1 LSCGPSFTLH
11 RGRTTVYKKIA
22 EGYVALA
29 QARHSLPHRLV
40 GWPMPVLYTDGVTR
54 ALNAAIEKLAALPA
68 DEQDLVARWLMEE
81 LKDEE
86 HWAEQWAGSQDA
98 LAKLADEAVAEVAAG
113 RAADLDPD
121 KL

>member
-1 LSCGPSFTLH
+1 
-11 RGRTTVYKKIA
+11 
-22 EGYVALA
+22 
-29 QARHSLPHRLV
+29 
-40 GWPMPVLYTDGVTR
+40 MPVLYTDGVTR

>member
-1 LSCGPSFTLH
+1 
-11 RGRTTVYKKIA
+11 
-22 EGYVALA
+22 
-29 QARHSLPHRLV
+29 
-40 GWPMPVLYTDGVTR
+40 MTR

-86 HWAEQWAGSQDA
+86 HWGQQLAGSQDA
-98 LAKLADEAVAEVAAG
+98 LAKLADEAVAEIAAG
-113 RAADLDPD
+113 RAVELDPD

>member
-1 LSCGPSFTLH
+1 
-11 RGRTTVYKKIA
+11 
-22 EGYVALA
+22 
-29 QARHSLPHRLV
+29 
-40 GWPMPVLYTDGVTR
+40 LYTVVVTR

-86 HWAEQWAGSQDA
+86 HWAAQWAGSQAA
-98 LAKLADEAVAEVAAG
+98 LAKMADEAVAEVATG
-113 RAADLDPD
+113 RAAELDPD